1 MCVSRFGQTLHDSGN
16 DDVYITIRVALLS
29 IPGHL
34 TLVELNRYKVYSS
47 KDLGSFTPR
56 MNLLKVKV
64 LARTPSQRAILMD
77 P

>member
-1 MCVSRFGQTLHDSGN
+1 MHHLGK

-47 KDLGSFTPR
+47 KDLGSFTSVRGPD
-56 MNLLKVKV
+56 
-64 LARTPSQRAILMD
+64 TD
-77 P
+77 

>member
-1 MCVSRFGQTLHDSGN
+1 MHDLGN

-47 KDLGSFTPR
+47 KDLGSLTPG
-56 MNLLKVKV
+56 MNFLKVKV
-64 LARTPSQRAILMD
+64 LARTRSQRAILMD

>member
-1 MCVSRFGQTLHDSGN
+1 
-16 DDVYITIRVALLS
+16 
-29 IPGHL
+29 
-34 TLVELNRYKVYSS
+34 VELNRYKVYSS

-64 LARTPSQRAILMD
+64 LARTPGQRAILMD

>member
-1 MCVSRFGQTLHDSGN
+1 MHDSGN
-16 DDVYITIRVALLS
+16 DDVYITIRIALLS

-34 TLVELNRYKVYSS
+34 TSVELNRYKVYSS

-64 LARTPSQRAILMD
+64 LARTPGQRAILMD